1 MNMEELKKLLK
12 ENRVH
17 FYSYWGKGKLEDLA
31 RINKLIPEPEPET
44 KAEPKV
50 ETEPETK
57 AEPKVETEPEPKA
70 EPKVELKTE
79 TETKAELKTEL
90 KQKPKTTKRPDYKR
104 MRKIRNEPISVKFID
119 IETKEEKT
127 FPSIYKGAQFL
138 DKCPQTIAHYGRKK
152 GIWNKKYQ
160 IIIE

>member
-31 RINKLIPEPEPET
+31 RINKLIPEPEPEP
-44 KAEPKV
+44 KAEP
-50 ETEPETK
+50 EPETK
-57 AEPKVETEPEPKA
+57 AEPKVEPE
-70 EPKVELKTE
+70 
-79 TETKAELKTEL
+79 
-90 KQKPKTTKRPDYKR
+90 QKPKTPKRPDYKR

-119 IETKEEKT
+119 METKEKKI
-127 FPSIYKGAQFL
+127 FPSIYKAAQFL

>member
-31 RINKLIPEPEPET
+31 RINKLIPEPEP
-44 KAEPKV
+44 KAELKV
-50 ETEPETK
+50 
-57 AEPKVETEPEPKA
+57 EPEPKA
-70 EPKVELKTE
+70 ETE
-79 TETKAELKTEL
+79 TETKAELK
-90 KQKPKTTKRPDYKR
+90 QKPKSTKRPDYKR